1 MKLSVMFML
10 VGSLCLGTFCAYTQA
25 MDNNTHKPVVS
36 CKSKPSSFDSSLST
50 RLYVSTVLG
59 STIAGLVKMSSTLL
73 NRIKTNVTPEYFV
86 QIQNKWLP
94 VSAGVIAT
102 GVIIVAWQLA
112 RWLNSSTLN
121 YRIKHPSKEHTEHR
135 GITKTSEPT
144 SEAEESEDE
153 LTEQK
158 KHFLVQKTEEPKDI
172 LNAAEEMV

>member
-1 MKLSVMFML
+1 ML
-10 VGSLCLGTFCAYTQA
+10 VGSLWLGTFCAYTQA
-25 MDNNTHKPVVS
+25 MDNDIYKPVLS

-121 YRIKHPSKEHTEHR
+121 YRIKHPSEEHTKHL
-135 GITKTSEPT
+135 IVTKTSEPT
-144 SEAEESEDE
+144 SDEEEAD
-153 LTEQK
+153 
-158 KHFLVQKTEEPKDI
+158 DG
-172 LNAAEEMV
+172 LNPAEKMV

>member
-1 MKLSVMFML
+1 MLIGKLW
-10 VGSLCLGTFCAYTQA
+10 LGTFCAYTQA
-25 MDNNTHKPVVS
+25 MDNDIYKPVIS
-36 CKSKPSSFDSSLST
+36 YKSKPSSFDSSLST

-112 RWLNSSTLN
+112 RWLNSSTLT
-121 YRIKHPSKEHTEHR
+121 YRIKHPSDEHTEHFVV
-135 GITKTSEPT
+135 TKTFEPT
-144 SEAEESEDE
+144 SEAEDSEEADDE
-153 LTEQK
+153 LN
-158 KHFLVQKTEEPKDI
+158 P
-172 LNAAEEMV
+172 AEKMV

>member
-10 VGSLCLGTFCAYTQA
+10 IGKLWLGTFCAYTQA
-25 MDNNTHKPVVS
+25 MDNDIYKPVIS
-36 CKSKPSSFDSSLST
+36 YKSKPSSFDSSLST
-50 RLYVSTVLG
+50 RLYVSTVMG

-112 RWLNSSTLN
+112 RWLNSSTLT
-121 YRIKHPSKEHTEHR
+121 YRIKHPSDEHTEHFVV
-135 GITKTSEPT
+135 TKTSEPT
-144 SEAEESEDE
+144 SEAEDSEESED
-153 LTEQK
+153 
-158 KHFLVQKTEEPKDI
+158 D
-172 LNAAEEMV
+172 LNTAEEIV